1 MTTTRRVKMKILDLF
16 FVSAGILIVSS
27 CSVTNTGNNNIVMQE
42 DSFLRENGSVHPAVK
57 GYWKSIGNG
66 YIFDATSDSILLYSY
81 TKNFCYKEK
90 NDYIE
95 GLLNHKARFAIRNDT
110 LSIYKADFGEK
121 STILQIKHD
130 YVRIK
135 SLPENYLSFREM
147 QNLSPKKLFN
157 LFIETCEENY
167 AFSRERNMNW
177 SFIKTEFES
186 KISDSTA
193 EKELFQL
200 LGQIVTRTKDHH
212 TKIIAENGQTLQYG
226 ITPSAEI
233 VAEVFRNQS
242 VVKNLNDYFNLF
254 FSTNYKNIS
263 DSLLKGKGHKQA
275 NGKLEWGNLN
285 NNIGYISIY
294 AFDGFAPKG
303 LTRKQQMDS
312 LNHHMEHIISAL
324 RDKEAI
330 IIDISFNF
338 GGFDAASL
346 TLASYFTGK
355 PKLAYTS
362 QVYNNGSFYD
372 EAKVYIR
379 PAEKIVYTKPVYI
392 LMTDISRSQAEGFA
406 MTMKAN
412 SNVKLVGTNTLGIL
426 SSMLGK
432 SIGSFYFTSSNQ
444 RLILPNGKHYEVSGV
459 EPDIKMTVFTKE
471 NIFGGHKEAV
481 RKTVEII
488 EAK

>member
-1 MTTTRRVKMKILDLF
+1 MKIFDLF
-16 FVSAGILIVSS
+16 FASVSILLFSS
-27 CSVTNTGNNNIVMQE
+27 CSAINKGNNNLVKPE
-42 DSFLRENGSVHPAVK
+42 DSFLIENGSVHPAVK

-66 YIFDATSDSILLYSY
+66 YILDATSDSILLYSY

-95 GLLNHKARFAIRNDT
+95 GLLNDKARFAKRNDT

-121 STILQIKHD
+121 STTLQIKHD
-130 YVRIK
+130 YVRIDR
-135 SLPENYLSFREM
+135 LPEKYISFREM
-147 QNLSPKKLFN
+147 QNLSTKKLFN

-167 AFSRERNMNW
+167 AFSRDRNLNW

-186 KISDSTA
+186 KISDSTT
-193 EKELFQL
+193 ENELFQL

-233 VAEVFRNQS
+233 VSEVFRNQS
-242 VVKNLNDYFNLF
+242 AVKNLNDYFNLF
-254 FSTNYKNIS
+254 FNTNYKNIS
-263 DSLLKGKGHKQA
+263 DSLLGGKGYKEA

-294 AFDGFAPKG
+294 AFDGFVPKG
-303 LTRKQQMDS
+303 FTRKQQMDS

-324 RDKEAI
+324 KDKEAI
-330 IIDISFNF
+330 IVDISFNF

-346 TLASYFTGK
+346 TLTSYFTDK
-355 PKLAYTS
+355 PKLAYIS

-379 PAEKIVYTKPVYI
+379 PADKIVFTKPVYI

-412 SNVKLVGTNTLGIL
+412 SNVTLVGTNTLGIL

-432 SIGSFYFTSSNQ
+432 SVGNFYCTLSNQ
-444 RLILPNGKHYEVSGV
+444 RQIVPNGKYYEVSGV

-481 RKTVEII
+481 RKIVEII
-488 EAK
+488 ETK